1 MVYSKSQ
8 FEKDIENLSNN
19 FSKYKIECLLKDL
32 SDCIVFSCIYMGNQ
46 NVFFEKI
53 KVEKK
58 NETNFQVVTNLK
70 NVKKENM
77 QDANKYVL
85 NSYDK
90 TLTLTIIVSQNYY
103 MFEKENDTGTYKYKS
118 EYFFDGLGNF
128 IRKTELTHE
137 RLNTQQKID
146 EFSIGNLQNDL
157 YIAETQENVS
167 DLKVLTF
174 KLPSQDNKSENVYF
188 KYETEPNSPFMCRAR
203 VKFNKVPYLEV
214 LGMNT
219 LATMLSEQF
228 EDDEEP
234 LRITDKSFFDKL
246 LQTCTQYYKIVKKQ
260 EKKAEKK

>member
-1 MVYSKSQ
+1 MIYSKEQ

-19 FSKYKIECLLKDL
+19 FSKHKVECLLKDL

-46 NVFFEKI
+46 NVFFENI

-58 NETNFQVVTNLK
+58 DETNYQVVTNLK

-77 QDANKYVL
+77 CDANRYIL
-85 NSYDK
+85 CSYDK
-90 TLTLTIIVSQNYY
+90 TLTLTIITSKDYY
-103 MFEKENDTGTYKYKS
+103 MFEKINDTDTYKYRA
-118 EYFFDGLGNF
+118 EYFFDELGNF
-128 IRKTELTHE
+128 IRKSELTHE

-146 EFSIGNLQNDL
+146 ELSIGNLRNDL

-174 KLPSQDNKSENVYF
+174 KLPSQDNKSENIYF
-188 KYETEPNSPFMCRAR
+188 KYETEPGAAFMCRAR
-203 VKFNKVPYLEV
+203 VKFNKVPYLEN

-219 LATMLSEQF
+219 LSTMLSEQF

-246 LQTCTQYYKIVKKQ
+246 VKSCTQYYKIVKKQ
-260 EKKAEKK
+260 EKKVK